1 MCSNMS
7 HKVILF
13 SILFCLSFP
22 AFNQDINQSNSIYS
36 HRGLTAEV
44 PFLTDESSDSVIAS
58 LDKHAFEFFW
68 KAKDGKYYRVNEK
81 ASAKK
86 KINQYY
92 LYYSFKENPIH
103 ESDFVQMPQYFRTKH
118 PVQIDKISEREWQ
131 IRFLGD
137 NKKVYQASVKEYNT
151 AKWMEQFLHTDSS
164 LLTLKDI
171 VFPGSHDAGMSV
183 LTATGGQQKGTINA
197 CNTLTQLISIEEQLQ
212 QGIRMFDLRVGAYNK
227 MLYTKHAASDCME
240 DAIGGGYGERLKTVA
255 VGLKKFLEENKQEVV
270 LISFSHFCEKEAP
283 LSQLQDS
290 LLNWIGVEHVYNNS
304 AATISDVPLK
314 QLAGKVILSFEIPGW
329 SNPLFPRCDM
339 TDTSNAFINFRRAY
353 ASTNDMKKLLQT
365 ELDFF
370 NKLKTGVSRN
380 DLIRLDWQI
389 TQSADEASAICND
402 FQDAKL
408 NPIVNG
414 AILLA
419 NMIRKNKS
427 IIDHAKIANLQLPVK
442 INEWIANKTINHKN
456 RPNIIYVDVAG
467 TWATDYCVSLLQ
479 TPLFQLN

>member
-1 MCSNMS
+1 MFN
-7 HKVILF
+7 KVILF
-13 SILFCLSFP
+13 SIALCLSFS
-22 AFNQDINQSNSIYS
+22 AFNQVFNKSNAVYS
-36 HRGLTAEV
+36 HRGLMV
-44 PFLTDESSDSVIAS
+44 SSPILTDISSVSVNAKMDQTS
-58 LDKHAFEFFW
+58 FQLYW
-68 KAKDGKYYRVNEK
+68 KAKDGKYYLVNDK
-81 ASAKK
+81 ASSKK
-86 KINQYY
+86 KINQHN
-92 LYYSFKENPIH
+92 LYYSFFENPTNDA
-103 ESDFVQMPQYFRTKH
+103 EFVLLPQYFRTKY
-118 PVQIDKISEREWQ
+118 PVQITKKAEKEWLLHF
-131 IRFLGD
+131 IAD
-137 NKKVYQASVKEYNT
+137 DKKVYQANIKEYST
-151 AKWMEQFLHTDSS
+151 SKWMEQFLHTDSS

>member
-1 MCSNMS
+1 MFP
-7 HKVILF
+7 KVILF
-13 SILFCLSFP
+13 FLAFILSNY
-22 AFNQDINQSNSIYS
+22 AFNQDLNSSNVVHSF
-36 HRGLTAEV
+36 RGLTTSV
-44 PFLTDESSDSVIAS
+44 PVLSNSPIEALNPNSER
-58 LDKHAFEFFW
+58 HAFQLYW
-68 KAKDGKYYRVNEK
+68 KAKDGNFYLINDKT
-81 ASAKK
+81 SAKK
-86 KINQYY
+86 KINQYQ
-92 LYYSFKENPIH
+92 LYYSFSDKPLKEA
-103 ESDFVQMPQYFRTKH
+103 DFVQLPSYFQTQY
-118 PVQIDKISEREWQ
+118 PVQIVQKSEAEWQ
-131 IRFLGD
+131 IQFIGE
-137 NKKVYQASVKEYNT
+137 NKKLYEATLQEYNT
-151 AKWMEQFLHTDSS
+151 AKWMEQFLRPEKSN
-164 LLTLKDI
+164 LNLKDI
-171 VFPGSHDAGMSV
+171 VFPGSHDAGMSI

-197 CNTLTQLISIEEQLQ
+197 CNTLTQLITIEQQLQ

-255 VGLKKFLEENKQEVV
+255 EGLKKFLQENKQEVV

-283 LSQLQDS
+283 LAQLQDS
-290 LLNWIGVEHVYNNS
+290 LLNWIGTEHIYQNT

-329 SNPLFPRCDM
+329 NNPLFPRCDM

-353 ASTNDMKKLLQT
+353 ASTNDMNKLLQT

-370 NKLKTGVSRN
+370 NKLKIGVAKN

-402 FQDAKL
+402 FQDEKL

-442 INEWIANKTINHKN
+442 INEWITNKTINHRN

-479 TPLFQLN
+479 TPLYQLN

>member
-1 MCSNMS
+1 MF
-7 HKVILF
+7 HKVILI
-13 SILFCLSFP
+13 SIAFCFSFP
-22 AFNQDINQSNSIYS
+22 AFNQGFSKSNAVYFR
-36 HRGLTAEV
+36 RGLTTSAPV
-44 PFLTDESSDSVIAS
+44 LSDVSNESLIAK
-58 LDKHAFEFFW
+58 LDQHSFQLYW
-68 KAKDGKYYRVNEK
+68 KAKDGKYHLVNDK
-81 ASAKK
+81 ASSKK
-86 KINQYY
+86 KINQHF
-92 LYYSFKENPIH
+92 LYYSFDEKPFKDA
-103 ESDFVQMPQYFRTKH
+103 DFVLLPSTFKTKF
-118 PVQIDKISEREWQ
+118 PVQITKKSESEWVLHF
-131 IRFLGD
+131 IAD
-137 NKKVYQASVKEYNT
+137 NKKVYQSILKEYNT
-151 AKWMEQFLHTDSS
+151 SKWMEQFLHTDTSS
-164 LLTLKDI
+164 LTLKDI

-227 MLYTKHAASDCME
+227 LLYTKHAASDCME

-255 VGLKKFLEENKQEVV
+255 VGLKKFLEDNKKEVV

-290 LLNWIGVEHVYNNS
+290 LLNWIGAEHIYNNS
-304 AATISDVPLK
+304 AATIADVPLK
-314 QLAGKVILSFEIPGW
+314 LLAGKVILSFEIPGW
-329 SNPLFPRCDM
+329 NNPLFPRCDM

-353 ASTNDMKKLLQT
+353 ASTNDMNKLLQT

-370 NKLKTGVSRN
+370 NKLKIGVAKN

-402 FQDAKL
+402 FQDEKL

-442 INEWIANKTINHKN
+442 INEWITNKTINHRN

-479 TPLFQLN
+479 TPLYQLN

>member
-1 MCSNMS
+1 MFY
-7 HKVILF
+7 KVILF
-13 SILFCLSFP
+13 SIAFCLSFP
-22 AFNQDINQSNSIYS
+22 AFNQSNSIYS
-36 HRGLTAEV
+36 HRGLIAGIPVLSDLSAEA
-44 PFLTDESSDSVIAS
+44 LNTSI
-58 LDKHAFEFFW
+58 DKHAFQFYW
-68 KAKDGKYYRVNEK
+68 KAKNGKYYLVNDK
-81 ASAKK
+81 ASSKI
-86 KINQYY
+86 KINQFL
-92 LYYSFKENPIH
+92 LYYSFKQNPIQDA
-103 ESDFVQMPQYFRTKH
+103 DFVLLPQYFRTKH
-118 PVQIDKISEREWQ
+118 PVQISRLSEAEW
-131 IRFLGD
+131 
-137 NKKVYQASVKEYNT
+137 KVYFLAENKNVYEAVLKEYNT
-151 AKWMEQFLHTDSS
+151 AKWMENFLGPDTSS
-164 LLTLKDI
+164 LSLKDI

-197 CNTLTQLISIEEQLQ
+197 CNTLTQLIGIEQQLQ

-270 LISFSHFCEKEAP
+270 LISFSHFCEKEVP

-290 LLNWIGVEHVYNNS
+290 LLNWIGQEHIYNNS
-304 AATISDVPLK
+304 AATIADVPLK

-329 SNPLFPRCDM
+329 NSALFPRCDM

-353 ASTNDMKKLLQT
+353 ASTNNLDKLLQT

-370 NKLKTGVSRN
+370 NKLKSGVSKN

-402 FQDAKL
+402 FQDEKL

-442 INEWIANKTINHKN
+442 INEWISNKVINKQN
-456 RPNIIYVDVAG
+456 KPNVIYVDVAG
-467 TWATDYCVSLLQ
+467 TWATDYCVTLLQ
-479 TPLFQLN
+479 NPLYRSN